1 MRRSTLVTLL
11 IVITSTA
18 CASAGRGSRQSTCT
32 LSSADSVY
40 LAGQPLYRDCSVNVR
55 AELLNR
61 DMTMTPDFHPSGD
74 RSCYSATVQFV
85 VDSTGTP
92 ERGTARVVSTNST
105 EFADA
110 LLRVVPQWRYRPARK
125 DGVPV
130 RQIVHEKLAVALVAV
145 RAGSSPSASGRPRGC

>member
-18 CASAGRGSRQSTCT
+18 CASAGRGSRQSACA

-40 LAGQPLYRDCSVNVR
+40 LAGQLLYRDCSVNVR
-55 AELLNR
+55 AELLNP
-61 DMTMTPDFHPSGD
+61 DMTPDFSPSGD

-92 ERGTARVVSTNST
+92 ERGTARVVSSNST

-130 RQIVHEKLAVALVAV
+130 RQIVHEKLAVSLVAV
-145 RAGSSPSASGRPRGC
+145 PAGSSPSASGPPRGC